1 MSRSNI
7 LVVDDSEVSRSV
19 LLSQLA
25 YLGFCAEGADNGFVA
40 VEKVTAHSYDLILMD
55 IFMPGIDGIET
66 ASRIRSIQRRLER
79 KSPIVAV
86 SGGADKQTCLQSG
99 LDDFMTKPLLL
110 DDLRN
115 LVERWLPPGDGA
127 VEFERKAPPES

>member
-25 YLGFCAEGADNGFVA
+25 FLGFCAEGADNGFAA
-40 VEKVTAHSYDLILMD
+40 VEKVISHSYDLILMD

-66 ASRIRSIQRRLER
+66 ASRIRSVQNTLER
-79 KSPIVAV
+79 RSPIVAV
-86 SGGADKQTCLQSG
+86 SGGADKQTCLKSG

-110 DDLRN
+110 DELRN
-115 LVERWLPPGDGA
+115 LVERWLPPENRS
-127 VEFERKAPPES
+127 V